1 MKSGG
6 AALRYWLYLLRFQ
19 APLDGRGV
27 PKQYDV
33 MTQINRSAFS
43 KQQYKI

>member
-1 MKSGG
+1 V
-6 AALRYWLYLLRFQ
+6 LRYWLCLLRSQ

-33 MTQINRSAFS
+33 VAHMNRSAFS
-43 KQQYKI
+43 KEQYKFNNKT